1 MGGGAAYRHRSP
13 YNFPQAPAEEHRLTQ
28 RSNNRLHSKIA
39 LIKRTYKNLS
49 QGELKRP
56 SSGHFIDHYWG
67 APLPHS
73 RGAEAAIGSYYSA
86 ADK

>member
-1 MGGGAAYRHRSP
+1 MEGVASHHRSP
-13 YNFPQAPAEEHRLTQ
+13 HTFPQAPAEEHRLTQ
-28 RSNNRLHSKIA
+28 KSNNLLYTKIPPSRG
-39 LIKRTYKNLS
+39 LTKNLS

-56 SSGHFIDHYWG
+56 SSGHFIDHYWF

-73 RGAEAAIGSYYSA
+73 RGAEAAIGGYYSA